1 MSIFRK
7 LEKNLES
14 IFENAFARVARKK
27 LEPLELA
34 HELES
39 VLLESAVTDAEVPF
53 AANIYHIRISPAD
66 YALLKPFIKE
76 LEEQLEFFVEEVCSR
91 ESLTLPGKTEVNI
104 EIDDGIKP
112 GNVSIIPE
120 LKKREAEEL
129 VHSYGELEKTQ
140 VLDIEEAARLNL
152 STAPCYLE
160 DLKTGKKFFLNR
172 FPARIGRIESNDVI
186 IEDLTVSRVHAEIY
200 REGKHFFIR
209 DLESTNGTCVNG
221 KPVSVRR
228 LSDGDIITFGEAKMR
243 WHLAQ

>member
-39 VLLESAVTDAEVPF
+39 VLLESAVTDTEVPF

-66 YALLKPFIKE
+66 YSLLKPFVSE
-76 LEEQLEFFVEEVCSR
+76 LEEQLELYVKEVCSR
-91 ESLTLPGKTEVNI
+91 ESLTLPGKTEVTI
-104 EIDDGIKP
+104 EIDDSIKP
-112 GNVSIIPE
+112 GNVRIIPE
-120 LKKREAEEL
+120 LKKHEAEEL
-129 VHSYGELEKTQ
+129 VRSYGELEKTQ

-172 FPARIGRIESNDVI
+172 FPARIGRIESNDVMV
-186 IEDLTVSRVHAEIY
+186 EDLTVSRVHAEIY

-209 DLESTNGTCVNG
+209 DLESTNGTFVNG
-221 KPVSVRR
+221 KQVSVRR
-228 LSDGDIITFGEAKMR
+228 LSDGDIITLGEAKMR

>member
-14 IFENAFARVARKK
+14 IFESAFSRVVRKK

-39 VLLESAVTDAEVPF
+39 VLLESAVTDTEVPF
-53 AANIYHIRISPAD
+53 AANIYHIRVSKAD
-66 YALLKPFIKE
+66 YSLLKPFLNE
-76 LEEQLEFFVEEVCSR
+76 LEGQLELYVQEVCSR
-91 ESLTLPGKTEVNI
+91 ESLALPGKTEVTI
-104 EIDDGIKP
+104 EIDESVKP
-112 GNVSIIPE
+112 GDVRIIPE
-120 LKKREAEEL
+120 LKKQEAENL
-129 VHSYGELEKTQ
+129 VQSYSNLEKTQ

-160 DLKTGKKFFLNR
+160 DLKSGRKFFINR

-186 IEDLTVSRVHAEIY
+186 VEDLTVSRVHAEIY

-209 DLESTNGTCVNG
+209 DLESTNGTFVNG
-221 KPVSVRR
+221 KQISVRR

-243 WHLAQ
+243 WHLTQ